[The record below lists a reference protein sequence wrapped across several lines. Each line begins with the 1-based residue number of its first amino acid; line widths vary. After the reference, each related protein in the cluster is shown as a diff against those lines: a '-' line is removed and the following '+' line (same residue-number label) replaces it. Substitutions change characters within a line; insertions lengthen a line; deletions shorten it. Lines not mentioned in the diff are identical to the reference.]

1 MRRRTILILMAVA
14 VVALTLSPP
23 ARAIEP
29 QAATAFVQ
37 QAVKDAMD
45 QFAGKKF
52 TAEESRP
59 KLDAL
64 VDRYIDRRQIA
75 EAILGR
81 YWARATAEQQAKFE
95 HLVLD
100 YAMSGFGGGVT
111 DLSADQKITIT
122 GTAVDGDR
130 VTVHSVS
137 TEPGDDPTPVEW
149 SIGTVGG
156 RTVIV
161 DVFIEGVSPI
171 KTMRDD
177 FTAVLR
183 SNGGSIDGLMAA
195 MQKKM
200 DANKA
205 ANAAAAPAK

>member
-1 MRRRTILILMAVA
+1 MTVA

-23 ARAIEP
+23 ARAVEP
-29 QAATAFVQ
+29 QAAVTLVQ

-45 QFAGKKF
+45 QFAGKQF
-52 TAEESRP
+52 SAEESRP

-81 YWARATAEQQAKFE
+81 YWKRATPEQQTRFE
-95 HLVLD
+95 KLVLD
-100 YAMSGFGGGVT
+100 YALSGFGGGVT
-111 DLSADQKITIT
+111 DLSAEQKITVT
-122 GTAVDGDR
+122 GTAVDGER

-137 TEPGDDPTPVEW
+137 TEPGEDPTPVEW
-149 SIGTVGG
+149 VIGPVGG

-171 KTMRDD
+171 TTMRDD

-183 SNGGSIDGLMAA
+183 SNGGNIDGLMAA

-205 ANAAAAPAK
+205 AGAAPAK

>member
-1 MRRRTILILMAVA
+1 MRRRAILTILTGAALFLCQAV
-14 VVALTLSPP
+14 P
-23 ARAIEP
+23 ARAVET
-29 QAATAFVQ
+29 QAAVAFVQ
-37 QAVKDAMD
+37 TAIKEAMGE
-45 QFAGKKF
+45 FAGKNLA
-52 TAEESRP
+52 AEVSRP

-81 YWARATAEQQAKFE
+81 YWPRATAEQQGKFE
-95 HLVLD
+95 NLVLD
-100 YAMSGFGGGVT
+100 YAMSGFGGGLS
-111 DLSADQKITIT
+111 DLSAEQKITVT
-122 GTAVDGDR
+122 GSAVDGDR
-130 VTVHSVS
+130 VVVHSVS
-137 TEPGDDPTPVEW
+137 TEPGDDPTPIDWVV
-149 SIGTVGG
+149 GTVGA
-156 RTVIV
+156 RMVIV

-183 SNGGSIDGLMAA
+183 SNGGGIDGLMAA

-205 ANAAAAPAK
+205 ATASK